1 VSTLEWPLSIARQLE
16 LMLEFN
22 DTLATF
28 KSITDE
34 RLREMAAEHFDLE
47 RLMELTRKLD
57 QLFSELE
64 AINETLFQMGIGFR
78 WL

>member
-1 VSTLEWPLSIARQLE
+1 MLSIARQLE

-28 KSITDE
+28 KSITDQ
-34 RLREMAAEHFDLE
+34 RLREIAAEHLDAE
-47 RLMELTRKLD
+47 RLTDLTRKLD
-57 QLFSELE
+57 LLFSELQ

>member
-1 VSTLEWPLSIARQLE
+1 
-16 LMLEFN
+16 MLEFN

-34 RLREMAAEHFDLE
+34 RLREMAAEQFDLE

-57 QLFSELE
+57 QLFSELQD
-64 AINETLFQMGIGFR
+64 INETLFQISIRF
-78 WL
+78 L

>member
-1 VSTLEWPLSIARQLE
+1 VSTREWPLSIARQLE

-22 DTLATF
+22 DTLAAF

-57 QLFSELE
+57 QLFSELQD
-64 AINETLFQMGIGFR
+64 INETLFQISIR
-78 WL
+78 LL